1 MVLYDPNL
9 LLGLVIGEGAVLDVS
24 SAILLVGFFR
34 AEQIVD
40 RLSHRHIGHKLLC
53 VHPADTPMSVRPV
66 INHHI
71 IIKTL
76 QNSPRNILGL
86 SSPDHRQPGLS
97 IGLQGRRAS
106 VDGPKSADLIAVSH
120 SAECTVT
127 ERLVRLNVG
136 LLHPKGLSAALAA
149 LSSAGAAVRG
159 GLEAQVRSTTGGF
172 IAVQLVTGP
181 RLGREGA
188 GRGVQGPI

>member
-1 MVLYDPNL
+1 MVVYDPDL

-24 SAILLVGFFR
+24 SAILLVVFFR

-40 RLSHRHIGHKLLC
+40 RLSHRHIGQKLLC
-53 VHPADTPMSVRPV
+53 VHPAETPMSVRPV
-66 INHHI
+66 INLHI

-86 SSPDHRQPGLS
+86 TSPDHRQPGLS
-97 IGLQGRRAS
+97 IGLQGRRTS

-120 SAECTVT
+120 SAESAVT

-136 LLHPKGLSAALAA
+136 LLHTKGLSATLAA
-149 LSSAGAAVRG
+149 LSGAGAAVHG
-159 GLEAQVRSTTGGF
+159 GLEAQVRSAAGGF

-181 RLGREGA
+181 LLGREGA
-188 GRGVQGPI
+188 GRGVHGPI